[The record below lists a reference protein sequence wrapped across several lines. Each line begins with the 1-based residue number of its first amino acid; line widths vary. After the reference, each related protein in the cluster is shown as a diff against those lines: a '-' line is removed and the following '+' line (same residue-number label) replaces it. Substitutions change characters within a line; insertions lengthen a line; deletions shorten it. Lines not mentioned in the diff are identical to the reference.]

1 MKALILCAG
10 KGTRLRPLTFTN
22 AKPLIPIANKPTI
35 VYSLEMIKEAGITEV
50 GIVVNPD
57 NKRDFEETLGNG
69 SQLGLEITYIV
80 QKEPKGLAHAVAI
93 SEEFLKDDE
102 FLMYLGDNLVTVDL
116 GKFVKEFNAQ
126 NMDSFIL
133 LTPVEEPS
141 RFGIAV
147 MQDGKVVKVVEKP
160 KDPPSNLAIIGVY
173 IFKPVI
179 FEAIKNIKPSW
190 RGELEITDAIQWLL
204 EKDKNVGAH
213 IVYGWWKDTG
223 KPEDLIEANRK
234 VLEQLKESVNE
245 GIIYENSSVQGNVVI
260 GKGSRVLNSVLRGPI
275 IIGENVLISNAY
287 VGPYTSLGNNV
298 TIENAELE
306 NSIILDGATVAH
318 LETRLDSSVVGA
330 NATVI
335 NSDRKPRTIRLVV
348 GDYSKIEIPK

>member
-35 VYSLEMIKEAGITEV
+35 VYSLEMIKEAGINEV

-57 NKRDFEETLGNG
+57 NKKDFEETLGNG

-80 QKEPKGLAHAVAI
+80 QEEPKGLAHAVAI
-93 SEEFLKDDE
+93 SEEFLKDEE

-116 GKFVKEFNAQ
+116 GKFVREFNNK

-133 LTPVEEPS
+133 LTPVEDPS
-141 RFGIAV
+141 RFGIAIID
-147 MQDGKVVKVVEKP
+147 DGQVRKVVEKP
-160 KDPPSNLAIIGVY
+160 KEPPSNLAIIGVY
-173 IFKPVI
+173 IFKPII

-204 EKDKNVGAH
+204 ENEKNVGAH

-234 VLEQLKESVNE
+234 VLEQLKESSNE
-245 GIIYENSSVQGNVVI
+245 GIIYENSTVHGNVII
-260 GKGSRVLNSVLRGPI
+260 GKGTRILNSVIRGPI
-275 IIGENVLISNAY
+275 IIGENVLISDAY
-287 VGPYTSLGNNV
+287 IGPYTSIGSNV
-298 TIENAELE
+298 TIENAEIE
-306 NSIILDGATVAH
+306 NSIILDRATIAN
-318 LETRLDSSVVGA
+318 LDTRLDSSVIGA
-330 NATVI
+330 NATVVH
-335 NSDRKPRTIRLVV
+335 SERKPKTIKLVV

>member
-57 NKRDFEETLGNG
+57 NKKDFEATLGTG
-69 SQLGLEITYIV
+69 EQLGLNITYIV
-80 QKEPKGLAHAVAI
+80 QEEPKGLAHAVAI
-93 SEEFLKDDE
+93 SEDFLKDDE

-116 GKFVKEFNAQ
+116 KKFVEEFNNE

-133 LTPVEEPS
+133 LTPVEDPS

-147 MQDGKVVKVVEKP
+147 LKDNKVIKVVEKP
-160 KDPPSNLAIIGVY
+160 KDPPSDLAIIGVY
-173 IFKPVI
+173 IFKPVV

-204 EKDKNVGAH
+204 DNEKNVGAH
-213 IVYGWWKDTG
+213 IIYGWWKDTG

-234 VLEQLKESVNE
+234 ILEQLKDSRNE
-245 GIIYENSSVQGNVVI
+245 GIVYENSSIHGNVVI
-260 GKGSRVLNSVLRGPI
+260 GKGARILNSVLRGPI
-275 IIGENVLISNAY
+275 IIGDNVLISDSY
-287 VGPYTSLGNNV
+287 IGPYTSIGTGV
-298 TIENAELE
+298 TIENAEIE
-306 NSIILDGATVAH
+306 NSIILDNATIAH
-318 LETRLDSSVVGA
+318 LETRLDSSIIGA
-330 NATVI
+330 NATVVH
-335 NSDRKPRTIRLVV
+335 SDRKPKTIRLVV
-348 GDYSKIEIPK
+348 GDYSKIEIPR

>member
-35 VYSLEMIKEAGITEV
+35 VYSLEVIKEAGINEV

-57 NKRDFEETLGNG
+57 NKKDFEETLGNG

-80 QKEPKGLAHAVAI
+80 QEEPKGLAHAVAI
-93 SEEFLKDDE
+93 SEEFLKEEE

-116 GKFVKEFNAQ
+116 GKFVKDFNSQ

-133 LTPVEEPS
+133 LTPVEDPS

-147 MQDGKVVKVVEKP
+147 LKDDKVVKVIEKP
-160 KDPPSNLAIIGVY
+160 KNPPSNLAIIGVY
-173 IFKPVI
+173 IFKPII

-204 EKDKNVGAH
+204 ENNKNVGAH

-223 KPEDLIEANRK
+223 KPQDLIEANRK
-234 VLEQLKESVNE
+234 ILEQLKESINE
-245 GIIYENSSVQGNVVI
+245 GIVYENSTVQGNVVI
-260 GKGSRVLNSVLRGPI
+260 GKGSRILNSVIRGPI
-275 IIGENVLISNAY
+275 IIGENVLVSDSYI
-287 VGPYTSLGNNV
+287 GPYTSLGNNV
-298 TIENAELE
+298 TIESAEVE
-306 NSIILDGATVAH
+306 NSIVLDNATIAN
-318 LETRLDSSVVGA
+318 LETRLDSSVIGA

-335 NSDRKPRTIRLVV
+335 HSDGKPKTIKLIV
-348 GDYSKIEIPK
+348 GDYSKIEIPR